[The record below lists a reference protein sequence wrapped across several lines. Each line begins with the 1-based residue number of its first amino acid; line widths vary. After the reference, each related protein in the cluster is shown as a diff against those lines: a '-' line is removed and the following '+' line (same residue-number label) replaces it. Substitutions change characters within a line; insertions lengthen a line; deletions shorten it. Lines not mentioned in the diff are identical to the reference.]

1 MLFFFLSLDNR
12 ALTSVFGLTANY
24 KPWFA
29 VNGFT
34 LPVCPYLGLK
44 IRGWQLA
51 AAMFVFIHPLTSISV
66 EKLSSKFRF
75 YETEVDNQ

>member
-1 MLFFFLSLDNR
+1 M
-12 ALTSVFGLTANY
+12 FGLTANY

-44 IRGWQLA
+44 IPPVVARDCHV
-51 AAMFVFIHPLTSISV
+51 VFIHPLTSISV
-66 EKLSSKFRF
+66 EKLSSKVCF
-75 YETEVDNQ
+75 YESEVDNQ